1 MPNEQAEP
9 RPSQLKIIEES
20 CTHLNERPVSEI
32 LGLVGPLAGGGG
44 KCGGDEL
51 WTFRISLASWKH
63 VGEPVEEGKLVLGK
77 SATDQELRTLQS
89 RFRPYAIVRLRVR
102 LGETSEAPRTDALLV
117 DFIGMCVDDDL
128 QAIAAEMQKPVT
140 LDSERFGRFTLDR
153 RFNWFETNISWGSA
167 PVKLTLSMDESKD
180 AQKLIDL
187 AQTLWDLQPVWDQR
201 IGDCAVGRLLNL
213 KNESWLGEDE
223 KELSAEEFKKKMTL
237 ESVVIRPSGKF
248 EFWFDDGDLFCGHA
262 IMVEASLEAGPMG
275 AGIHG

>member
-1 MPNEQAEP
+1 MPDEQSNLSLPKINSHEE
-9 RPSQLKIIEES
+9 RIKQLS
-20 CTHLNERPVSEI
+20 DRPVTEV
-32 LGLVGPLAGGGG
+32 LGLVGPIAGGGG
-44 KCGGDEL
+44 KSRGDEL
-51 WTFRISLASWKH
+51 WMFTVKLAAWKRA
-63 VGEPVEEGKLVLGK
+63 GGPVETGELIVHKP
-77 SATDQELRTLQS
+77 ATDDELRSLRS
-89 RFRPYAIVRLRVR
+89 SFEPYDTVCVRVR
-102 LGETSEAPRTDALLV
+102 LAAMKEAGRTRALLV
-117 DFIGMCVDDDL
+117 DFIGTSVDDDL
-128 QAIAAEMQKPVT
+128 KGIAAEMQKPVT

-153 RFNWFETNISWGSA
+153 RFNWFETNTSWGSA

-237 ESVVIRPSGKF
+237 ESVVIHPSGDF
-248 EFWFDDGDLFCGHA
+248 EFWFDDGDLFWGHA
-262 IMVEASLEAGPMG
+262 IMVEASLEAGPTD